1 MLVPSKYF
9 VKGILIFFEETVL
22 FTVLQLTLLQVEVSF
37 NILNT

>member
-9 VKGILIFFEETVL
+9 VTGILIFFEETIL